1 MQRMILCAT
10 WIVGAVRYL
19 TCRTFLFKYYN
30 FEKKL
35 QMIMFYFIA
44 LELKYMIHGLFILEF
59 IMHILPLFFSKEEG

>member
-1 MQRMILCAT
+1 MILCAP

-35 QMIMFYFIA
+35 QMILFYFIA
-44 LELKYMIHGLFILEF
+44 LEIYDSWIIYFGVHYAHPSFI
-59 IMHILPLFFSKEEG
+59 FSKEEG